1 MQNRPTSWTR
11 WIIMG
16 GAAAS
21 VLLIILLLIS
31 LYTAYATPN
40 RQLARQYQEVA
51 LTPGVGLE
59 IIYPQQL
66 LMDAAAT
73 FMLNLAVSD
82 ASAFTKSLTVM
93 LDLPSGIMIRGTA
106 KNQVVFHPRNSHY
119 QQITLTLQN
128 SGVIGP
134 SQSQVITLTNSF
146 NDSLVNLPIRVESV
160 AAAAWRTFILGVLS
174 DNGPLLLALAA
185 LLPISGLILQQTQK
199 QEEQK
204 TKEYEQNQDQ
214 QKKNTLEQ
222 ITVLSHFLSQGNRVG
237 VKQVWEQL
245 QSPLFSTTKVIP
257 SQDRLMLKQLV
268 TLCLMGSFVD
278 AAGDETWLH
287 TVKDEW
293 LDELVGALV
302 GAGDLIDANA
312 ENYRAWLR
320 DIPINR
326 VTDLTMRNRFIRL
339 WQKTD
344 RIPLQ
349 NWPQEFVIKADVM
362 KESRLEQTGLHGLL
376 TTDPF
381 LHERAEDE
389 ETTLF
394 ERNGFWFGHPVY
406 NAVANATQLQIVYG
420 PPGCGRTTL
429 AKGLCHN
436 ESHGSR
442 YFWVYQPVYPGLNN
456 IAILRSELAEHF
468 LQYILEKPTLLLP
481 IQENTRR
488 LMAEVLVEA
497 LDKQSILARLEQAHD
512 GPWLDKANAQQRPVW
527 QKVGETQLTLLSQSV
542 EAVPESGGLA
552 KRQWAKS
559 FCNSLQPLG
568 YHGVRLVLDFS
579 LRVDGTIN
587 IFLPTLHEWQYA
599 GLVTTLFIPVET
611 LNLPGLIN
619 MPLLWSQTELKAL
632 IKHRFHRLANVDSP
646 ANIFSPTSVYDRFIQ
661 AVVTPHEKE
670 HQALPTPY
678 SLIQL
683 WQTILENMGKDD
695 VVDAVVLAQAV
706 KMWQERAR
714 PTKSSEQL
722 FAEVNLSR
730 LIALMDEHFD
740 GEEVHNLCVSLGID
754 YDNLKGIAKIGK
766 IREVVLQMN
775 REGRL
780 PELVAHCREA
790 RPHLAW

>member
-1 MQNRPTSWTR
+1 MSRDSEEKAHLRKFLVAHFALNDLKNIAFDLGIDYQ
-11 WIIMG
+11 
-16 GAAAS
+16 
-21 VLLIILLLIS
+21 LLSHKTKDELSRELVAYCEHRGQLHLLVSAIL
-31 LYTAYATPN
+31 
-40 RQLARQYQEVA
+40 QERTDSA
-51 LTPGVGLE
+51 LT
-59 IIYPQQL
+59 QL
-66 LMDAAAT
+66 L
-73 FMLNLAVSD
+73 
-82 ASAFTKSLTVM
+82 
-93 LDLPSGIMIRGTA
+93 A
-106 KNQVVFHPRNSHY
+106 K
-119 QQITLTLQN
+119 LTLRMPN
-128 SGVIGP
+128 EKEAIER
-134 SQSQVITLTNSF
+134 
-146 NDSLVNLPIRVESV
+146 DE
-160 AAAAWRTFILGVLS
+160 
-174 DNGPLLLALAA
+174 
-185 LLPISGLILQQTQK
+185 QQA
-199 QEEQK
+199 
-204 TKEYEQNQDQ
+204 Q
-214 QKKNTLEQ
+214 QEQ
-222 ITVLSHFLSQGNRVG
+222 IIKQTINLRHFLSQSNRVG
-237 VKQVWEQL
+237 VKRVWEHL
-245 QSPLFSTTKVIP
+245 QAPLFSTEAIP

-268 TLCLMGSFVD
+268 TLCLTGSFVD
-278 AAGDETWLH
+278 AVGDKTWLH

-339 WQKTD
+339 WQKVD
-344 RIPLQ
+344 FIPLQ

-362 KESRLEQTGLHGLL
+362 KESRLAQTGLHGLL
-376 TTDPF
+376 TTDP
-381 LHERAEDE
+381 LLYERAEDE

-394 ERNGFWFGHPVY
+394 ERNGFWFGHPAY
-406 NAVANATQLQIVYG
+406 NAVVNTTRLQIVYG

-436 ESHGSR
+436 ESRGSR

-468 LQYILEKPTLLLP
+468 LQYILAKPTLLLP

-497 LDKQSILARLEQAHD
+497 LDKQSVLARLEQAHD

-552 KRQWAKS
+552 KQQWAKS

-579 LRVDGTIN
+579 LRADGTIN

-599 GLVTTLFIPVET
+599 GLVTTLFIPAET

-619 MPLLWSQTELKAL
+619 TPLLWSQTELKAL

-646 ANIFSPTSVYDRFIQ
+646 ANIFSPPSVYERFIQ
-661 AVVTPHEKE
+661 AVVTPHETE

-678 SLIQL
+678 RLIQL
-683 WQTILENMGKDD
+683 WQTMLENMDKHDD

-706 KMWQERAR
+706 KMWQEQAR
-714 PTKSSEQL
+714 PTKSSKQL
-722 FAEVNLSR
+722 LAEVNLSR
-730 LIALMDEHFD
+730 LIGIMNESFNV
-740 GEEVHNLCVSLGID
+740 EEVRNLCVFLGEE
-754 YDNLKGIAKIGK
+754 YENLDGGVKNGK
-766 IREVVLQMN
+766 IRELVLSMSRQ
-775 REGRL
+775 GRL
-780 PELVAHCREA
+780 PELVARCREL